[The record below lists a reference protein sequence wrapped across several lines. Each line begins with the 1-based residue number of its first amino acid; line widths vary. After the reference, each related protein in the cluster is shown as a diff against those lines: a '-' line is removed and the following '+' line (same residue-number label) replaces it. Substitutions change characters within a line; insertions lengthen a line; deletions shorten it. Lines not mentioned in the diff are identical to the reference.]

1 MINEKKKIMKANLKI
16 NEFHISPRFNKISDN
31 LNIFFFFLINHIS
44 DNLWLHCLNI
54 ILQYLYL
61 IFFGL
66 SENVSLIIK

>member
-31 LNIFFFFLINHIS
+31 LNIFFCDLINHIS

-54 ILQYLYL
+54 ILQYLFL

>member
-31 LNIFFFFLINHIS
+31 LNIFFFYLINNTS